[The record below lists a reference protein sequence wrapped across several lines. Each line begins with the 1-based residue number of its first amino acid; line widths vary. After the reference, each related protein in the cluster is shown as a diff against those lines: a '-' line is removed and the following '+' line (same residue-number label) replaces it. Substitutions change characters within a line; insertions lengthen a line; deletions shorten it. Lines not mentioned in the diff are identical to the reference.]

1 MHVNRGEIPLSEEI
15 QSRLQ
20 SFQSRLSTIKSNHD
34 KQKGKSK
41 ISRTQKK
48 LAKEVG
54 GAVGDF
60 FGSKQWGKTV
70 ASNFIEGSQKQQK
83 ETIESDCLQSID
95 SLIDEIKSFLSGV
108 SIFYKTNPRINSDK
122 IIKRF
127 KRVEGRPTCQGRIGR
142 ISEILASLQSKEL
155 IYNTELE
162 KIVAKKRKHKPI
174 PRTKPDLFQVPA
186 IELIRMRENERI
198 EFKSTLRWDIKEAK
212 INKDLEYAA
221 VRTLAGFM
229 NAHGGVLLIGVE
241 DDGTV
246 RGIQEDLKTLGK
258 KNCDGFELHLRQV
271 IERLLGKVKETL
283 VLVRFEKVDELDVCI
298 VCTSASEEPV
308 FLKPSKGKKEFP
320 VRLGNRTK
328 SLDVEET
335 ADYILKHWSK

>member
-1 MHVNRGEIPLSEEI
+1 LSEEI

-48 LAKEVG
+48 LAKEGGGVVG
-54 GAVGDF
+54 AF

-70 ASNFIEGSQKQQK
+70 ASDLIEGSQKQQK
-83 ETIESDCLQSID
+83 ESIESDCLQKIS
-95 SLIDEIKSFLSGV
+95 SLVNEIKNFLSGV

-127 KRVEGRPTCQGRIGR
+127 KSVEGRPTCQGRISR
-142 ISEILASLQSKEL
+142 LSEILASLQSKEL
-155 IYNTELE
+155 VLNTELE
-162 KIVAKKRKHKPI
+162 KRIAKKRKYKPS
-174 PRTKPDLFQVPA
+174 PRPKPDLFEVPV
-186 IELIRMRENERI
+186 IELIRKRENERI

-212 INKDLEYAA
+212 INRDLEYAA

-229 NAHGGVLLIGVE
+229 NAQGGILLIGVE
-241 DDGTV
+241 DVGTV
-246 RGIQEDLKTLGK
+246 RGIQEDFKTLGK

-271 IERLLGKVKETL
+271 IEKVLGKVKEAL
-283 VLVRFEKVDELDVCI
+283 VVVRFEKLNENDVCI
-298 VCTSASEEPV
+298 ACAFASEEPV
-308 FLKPSKGKKEFP
+308 FLKPRKGKKEFP
-320 VRLGNRTK
+320 VRLGNSTK
-328 SLDVEET
+328 SLDIQET
-335 ADYILKHWSK
+335 AEYIQKHWSK